1 MSPLFINSKDTILQ
15 HGNFFRDVACCGE
28 REDGSG
34 GASIGG
40 FGSNDEARQV
50 GENVYRLEELASSYP
65 PEETY
70 FEVKAVDDD
79 VDDDY
84 FSSLQ
89 TRLELRP
96 LTSTTRVDIAEALA
110 SYFNKEGAVGLNTK
124 KKVLEFA
131 HMFLIEESE
140 ARNGT
145 YFDETDDDFVHEW
158 LGDMDNDIVNQTAR
172 TIQWYFSLANALSRC
187 FGMDIVLL
195 LPPDGNKV
203 ASGTRLF
210 HFPDDDYYASGTI
223 LLRAIIDRSLDTS
236 ESRGDGGCNVV
247 GVMAYSYTNSA
258 AAAAAADSS
267 AGVEVC
273 DIVLEDPDY
282 EDEPKRKSGGGTS
295 SEPKD
300 KKRSKVKF
308 SAAKEAGLE
317 HNSEEVGLSASAYV
331 TPIQDM
337 TEREE
342 PNLMQSTKLHFGEE
356 TQDSQQ
362 IDTLKKDSPESD
374 SRKHSNSVKEKGDPK
389 GESKSY
395 VYAGITSCISLSHLM

>member
-1 MSPLFINSKDTILQ
+1 MLLLPLFTDSKETILQ

-40 FGSNDEARQV
+40 FGINDDARQV
-50 GENVYRLEELASSYP
+50 GENVYRWEELASSYP

-79 VDDDY
+79 ADDDN
-84 FSSLQ
+84 FSSLR

-96 LTSTTRVDIAEALA
+96 LTNMTRVDIAEALA
-110 SYFNKEGAVGLNTK
+110 SYFNKEGIVGFNTK
-124 KKVLEFA
+124 KKVLDFA

-140 ARNGT
+140 TRNGT
-145 YFDETDDDFVHEW
+145 YFEETDGDFVREW
-158 LGDMDNDIVNQTAR
+158 LEDMDNDIVNQKAR

-187 FGMDIVLL
+187 FGMNIVLL
-195 LPPDGNKV
+195 LPPDGNEV

-223 LLRAIIDRSLDTS
+223 ILRAIIDRSLDTS
-236 ESRGDGGCNVV
+236 ESRGDGGSNVV
-247 GVMAYSYTNSA
+247 GVMAYCYTNP
-258 AAAAAADSS
+258 AAAADSS
-267 AGVEVC
+267 AGVEAC
-273 DIVLEDPDY
+273 DIVLEDPDC

-295 SEPKD
+295 SKPKD
-300 KKRSKVKF
+300 KERSKVEF

-317 HNSEEVGLSASAYV
+317 NKSEEVGLSASAYV

-362 IDTLKKDSPESD
+362 IDTLEKDSPECD
-374 SRKHSNSVKEKGDPK
+374 SRKHSNSVKAKGDPK
-389 GESKSY
+389 GELKSY
-395 VYAGITSCISLSHLM
+395 VHASATSFLIYLHIH

>member
-40 FGSNDEARQV
+40 FDNNEVRQV
-50 GENVYRLEELASSYP
+50 GENLYRWDELASSYP

-79 VDDDY
+79 VDDDN
-84 FSSLQ
+84 FRSLR

-96 LTSTTRVDIAEALA
+96 LTNMTRVDIAEALA
-110 SYFNKEGAVGLNTK
+110 SYFNKEGVVGLNTK

-131 HMFLIEESE
+131 HMFLIAESE

-145 YFDETDDDFVHEW
+145 YFKETDDDFVREW
-158 LGDMDNDIVNQTAR
+158 LEDMGNDIVNQKAR
-172 TIQWYFSLANALSRC
+172 TIQWYFSLANALSVC
-187 FGMDIVLL
+187 FGLDIVLL

-203 ASGTRLF
+203 ACGTRLF

-223 LLRAIIDRSLDTS
+223 VLRAIIDRSLDTS
-236 ESRGDGGCNVV
+236 ESRGDGGSNVV
-247 GVMAYSYTNSA
+247 GVMAYSYTNS
-258 AAAAAADSS
+258 AAAADSS

-273 DIVLEDPDY
+273 DIVLEDPEC
-282 EDEPKRKSGGGTS
+282 EDEPKRNSGGGTS
-295 SEPKD
+295 SKPKD

-317 HNSEEVGLSASAYV
+317 NKSEEFGLSASAYV

-337 TEREE
+337 TERGE

-356 TQDSQQ
+356 AQDSQQ
-362 IDTLKKDSPESD
+362 IDTLKKDSPGCD
-374 SRKHSNSVKEKGDPK
+374 SRKHSNSVKAKGDPK
-389 GESKSY
+389 GELKY
-395 VYAGITSCISLSHLM
+395 VHRWDYFLYRSLTFKVI